1 MYWET
6 TGVTFTN
13 GNEALIKGEALGL
26 RGFLHLELLR
36 LFGPMPEKA
45 TAGSPAIPY
54 QEQMTKDPGKL
65 HTITYKEVCEKIIRD
80 LDAAEKLLVKD
91 PILVGSNTQLN
102 QPAYD
107 WEGKPLDEWQFYR
120 QVRFNYYAVK
130 GAKARY
136 YHWIG
141 DKENAVKF
149 AKEVID
155 AKNEDGTSKFT
166 LATESTYGSN
176 GNLVMKSEHLFGA
189 HNSQHQ
195 AIVQPL
201 FKDENASLRQTVAYI
216 NTAYESSIHPDDI
229 RNKANRYWEE
239 KTYQNSSKVNHFR
252 KYTGSDTYATLN
264 IVPLLRLAEMYL
276 ILVEDLPLSEAPTY
290 FKTYRVARNLDIS
303 IDNSLVTEQDIINRL
318 EKEYRKEFFGE
329 GQMWFFYKKHNFTRF
344 TWPKNKTIPE
354 GAYLLPI
361 PKSQSVFD

>member
-1 MYWET
+1 
-6 TGVTFTN
+6 
-13 GNEALIKGEALGL
+13 
-26 RGFLHLELLR
+26 
-36 LFGPMPEKA
+36 
-45 TAGSPAIPY
+45 
-54 QEQMTKDPGKL
+54 
-65 HTITYKEVCEKIIRD
+65 
-80 LDAAEKLLVKD
+80 
-91 PILVGSNTQLN
+91 
-102 QPAYD
+102 
-107 WEGKPLDEWQFYR
+107 
-120 QVRFNYYAVK
+120 
-130 GAKARY
+130 
-136 YHWIG
+136 
-141 DKENAVKF
+141 
-149 AKEVID
+149 
-155 AKNEDGTSKFT
+155 
-166 LATESTYGSN
+166 
-176 GNLVMKSEHLFGA
+176 MKSEHLFGV

-239 KTYQNSSKVNHFR
+239 KTYQNSNKVNHFR
-252 KYTGSDTYATLN
+252 KYTGSDTYVALN

-276 ILVEDLPLSEAPTY
+276 ILVEDSPLSEAPTY

-303 IDNSLVTEQDIINRL
+303 IDNSLVTEQDVINRL